1 MANQAESAPRPSFV
15 RWGIFLA
22 VAIVIFAARLLVQY
36 AMQVSLSADEASY
49 LERLTSVD
57 YFTLSQIWDVLV
69 FWEYVVWIT
78 IAFVLMSKALRY
90 VMGRPIADL
99 FTR

>member
-1 MANQAESAPRPSFV
+1 MANRTESTPRPSFA

-22 VAIVIFAARLLVQY
+22 VAVVIFAARVLVQY
-36 AMQVSLSADEASY
+36 AMQVSLSDDEQNY

-57 YFTLSQIWDVLV
+57 YFTLSQIWDVLI
-69 FWEYVVWIT
+69 FWEYVMWIT
-78 IAFVLMSKALRY
+78 ISFFLMSKALRY
-90 VMGRPIADL
+90 VMGRPITDL